1 MSQPSNLS
9 ETAEAILAASVIALG
24 ARVPVRQYIATGVVS
39 YDGCEQLTVSWPASG
54 LYIVDPFP
62 SRYSKPVRCAAV
74 LAGDF
79 LVECTRCLPV
89 IQGDTFP
96 DPAALTNA
104 HEEIMADAEIL
115 MCSLLAQAQAGTLFG
130 TCRLWTL
137 GPATPYG
144 PSGAIGAVRIPLTVQ
159 MSCTPA
165 DS

>member
-24 ARVPVRQYIATGVVS
+24 ARVPARQYIATGLVS
-39 YDGCEQLTVSWPASG
+39 YDGCEQISCSWQPPG

-62 SRYSKPVRCAAV
+62 SQSRKPVRCAAV
-74 LAGDF
+74 LAADF
-79 LVECTRCLPV
+79 ILESTRCVPV
-89 IQGDTFP
+89 ISGDTFP
-96 DPAALTNA
+96 APADIINA

-115 MCSLLAQAQAGTLFG
+115 LCSLLAQAQAGTLFG
-130 TCRLWTL
+130 ACRLYTL

-144 PSGAIGAVRIPLTVQ
+144 PSGAVGAVRIPITVQ
-159 MSCTPA
+159 MTCAPA

>member
-1 MSQPSNLS
+1 VSQLSNLS
-9 ETAEAILAASVIALG
+9 ETAEAILAAAVVALG
-24 ARVPVRQYIATGVVS
+24 GRVPARQYIAAGQVA
-39 YDGCEQLTVSWPASG
+39 YDQCEQTTVSWVSPG

-62 SRYSKPVRCAAV
+62 SQSRKPVRCAAV
-74 LAGDF
+74 LAADF
-79 LVECTRCLPV
+79 ILESTRCMPV
-89 IQGDTFP
+89 IQGDAFP

-104 HEEIMADAEIL
+104 HEEVMADAEIL

-130 TCRLWTL
+130 ACRLYTL

-159 MSCTPA
+159 MTCTPA

>member
-9 ETAEAILAASVIALG
+9 ETAEAILAGGVLALG
-24 ARVPVRQYIATGVVS
+24 ARVPARQYIATGVVA
-39 YDGCEQLTVSWPASG
+39 YDQCEQITVSWVTPG

-62 SRYSKPVRCAAV
+62 SQSRKPVRCAAV
-74 LAGDF
+74 LAADF
-79 LVECTRCLPV
+79 VLESTRCMPV

-96 DPAALTNA
+96 APADLTNA
-104 HEEIMADAEIL
+104 HEEVMADAEIL

-130 TCRLWTL
+130 ACRLYTL

>member
-24 ARVPVRQYIATGVVS
+24 ARVPARQYIATGQVS
-39 YDGCEQLTVSWPASG
+39 YDGCEQLTVTWPAGG

-79 LVECTRCLPV
+79 IVECTRCVPV

-96 DPAALTNA
+96 DPLVITSA
-104 HEEIMADAEIL
+104 HEEIMADAETL
-115 MCSLLAQAQAGTLFG
+115 MCALLAAAQSGVLFG
-130 TCRLWTL
+130 ACRLFTL

-144 PSGAIGAVRIPLTVQ
+144 PSGAVGAVRIPITVQ
-159 MSCTPA
+159 MSCAPVG
-165 DS
+165 S